1 MPPEDLR
8 LAWGLAMSLD
18 PSHAASL
25 VVQARKVLRTGE
37 ATRQWFLEGMGPECA
52 TIRGL
57 LALFW
62 PDEQQ
67 LASLC
72 GQRLD
77 ARRLA
82 CKRVLA
88 ALGRNDWT
96 RAKDSLVVR
105 QAEWTTHGR
114 RKMIYHHKWTRLV
127 ALSGVAALGER
138 AEWARNDG
146 FKWCEEDE
154 LVELEEPFNPSIPS
168 VMLFRAYIADRLRA
182 VREAVRSHQGPP
194 EDLDAAVWE
203 ALDDAGGR
211 GWDRGWFE

>member
-1 MPPEDLR
+1 MPPEDLL

-18 PSHAASL
+18 PTHAASL
-25 VVQARKVLRTGE
+25 VIQARKVLRSGE
-37 ATRQWFLEGMGPECA
+37 ATRAWFVQGMGPECA

-62 PDEQQ
+62 PNGQE

-77 ARRLA
+77 PRRLA

-88 ALGRNDWT
+88 ALGRNEWT
-96 RAKDSLVVR
+96 RAQDSLVLR

-114 RKMIYHHKWTRLV
+114 RKMIYHHKWTRV
-127 ALSGVAALGER
+127 VSISGVAALGNYSD
-138 AEWARNDG
+138 WARNDC

-168 VMLFRAYIADRLRA
+168 VILFRSFIAERLLATRDA
-182 VREAVRSHQGPP
+182 IRSHQGPP
-194 EDLDAAVWE
+194 EDLEMTVLEAQDAVS
-203 ALDDAGGR
+203 
-211 GWDRGWFE
+211 DRAWFE